1 MTRNPY
7 EFFRGRDL
15 SLNDHLAI
23 DRTVL
28 SNERTLLAYGRT
40 ALAMLIIGGSCIK
53 FFDSLWMQ
61 ALGVPFVAG
70 GVVVMAWGWRRY
82 ERTRRFL
89 AAALQHQT
97 GSPEHPL
104 KEEARKAKPAPADP
118 ATSARSGESSAH

>member
-7 EFFRGRDL
+7 DFFRGREL
-15 SLNDHLAI
+15 TLNDHLAI

-53 FFDSLWMQ
+53 FFDSVWMQ

-70 GVVVMAWGWRRY
+70 GVVVMGWGWRRY

-104 KEEARKAKPAPADP
+104 KEKASRSSPAPADQ
-118 ATSARSGESSAH
+118 ATPARSEESSAH